1 MKRKMK
7 CTADDYTEND
17 LPLTRKDVFCEC
29 YREHFRLIFNT
40 GLLCLA
46 FLIPVIIVSFMRD
59 MYGISAVVQLEEQT
73 AEKVAAVVYQADAVY
88 GLFQIL
94 AQTLFAV
101 LFAGVVQFLRQL
113 LWNEPIFFG
122 DDLKRGFKSN
132 SLRYG
137 ITVFVLSVNNYLIN
151 VFTASIINYILNGI
165 FVVIILPVTIWFLL
179 QSIYYNL
186 SVFASIKNAI
196 LLYIKTLPV
205 TLLLLVC
212 TIVPFWLITN
222 LISLLLV
229 KYIVLIVLY
238 LFYIVPLT
246 MCWMLYASHIFDK
259 YINKEHYPQIYRK
272 GMRKIEEEENESQ
285 KERSLY

>member
-1 MKRKMK
+1 MRRKMK
-7 CTADDYTEND
+7 CTADDYTAND

-46 FLIPVIIVSFMRD
+46 FLLPVIIVLFMRD
-59 MYGISAVVQLEEQT
+59 LYIVSAIGALEEQT
-73 AEKVAAVVYQADAVY
+73 AEKIAAVYYQADAVY

-101 LFAGVVQFLRQL
+101 LFAGVVQLIRQL

-132 SLRYG
+132 SLRFG
-137 ITVFVLSVNNYLIN
+137 VTVFILSVVNYAIN
-151 VFTASIINYILNGI
+151 VFTGSIVNYILNGI
-165 FVVIILPVTIWFLL
+165 LVALILPVAIWFML

-186 SVFASIKNAI
+186 GIFACIKNAI
-196 LLYIKTLPV
+196 LLYIRTVPM

-212 TIVPFWLITN
+212 TIAPFWLITN
-222 LISLLLV
+222 LINLILV
-229 KYIVLIVLY
+229 KYIVLLVLY
-238 LFYIVPLT
+238 LLYIVPLT

-259 YINKEHYPQIYRK
+259 YLNKEHYPQIYRK
-272 GMRKIEEEENESQ
+272 GMRVIEEEENESQ
-285 KERSLY
+285 KQRGLY

>member
-29 YREHFRLIFNT
+29 YKEHFRLIFNT

-59 MYGISAVVQLEEQT
+59 MYVISAVGQLKEQT
-73 AEKVAAVVYQADAVY
+73 VEKVSAMVYQADAVY

-137 ITVFVLSVNNYLIN
+137 ITVFVLSVNKLPYKRFYSIDNKLYFKRYICCYNFTCHYMVSVAKYL
-151 VFTASIINYILNGI
+151 L
-165 FVVIILPVTIWFLL
+165 
-179 QSIYYNL
+179 
-186 SVFASIKNAI
+186 
-196 LLYIKTLPV
+196 
-205 TLLLLVC
+205 
-212 TIVPFWLITN
+212 
-222 LISLLLV
+222 
-229 KYIVLIVLY
+229 
-238 LFYIVPLT
+238 
-246 MCWMLYASHIFDK
+246 
-259 YINKEHYPQIYRK
+259 
-272 GMRKIEEEENESQ
+272 
-285 KERSLY
+285 

>member
-7 CTADDYTEND
+7 CAADDYTAND
-17 LPLTRKDVFCEC
+17 LPLTRKDVFCES
-29 YREHFRLIFNT
+29 YKEHFRLIFNI
-40 GLLCLA
+40 GVLCLL

-59 MYGISAVVQLEEQT
+59 LYVISVVGQIEEQT

-101 LFAGVVQFLRQL
+101 LFAGVVQLIRQL

-122 DDLKRGFKSN
+122 DDLKRGLKSN
-132 SLRYG
+132 SIKYG
-137 ITVFVLSVNNYLIN
+137 VTVFILSVLNYAIN
-151 VFTASIINYILNGI
+151 VFTRSIVNYILNGI
-165 FVVIILPVTIWFLL
+165 FVAIILPVVIWFLL

-186 SVFASIKNAI
+186 SVFACIKNAI

-205 TLLLLVC
+205 TILLLVC
-212 TIVPFWLITN
+212 TIVPLWLVSN
-222 LISLLLV
+222 LISLVLV

-238 LFYIVPLT
+238 LFYLVPLT

-259 YINKEHYPQIYRK
+259 YLNKVHYPEIYRK
-272 GMRKIEEEENESQ
+272 GMRKIEEQENESQ
-285 KERSLY
+285 KMRGLY